1 MKASYFVIILLW
13 LLIQCTAVL
22 AETNRSALVREFKA
36 AQACVHEALANEAYP
51 KALEC
56 TKKSVSLG
64 DKLFKP
70 NSKNL
75 AILTLDYGMMLWKK
89 SPYFGIKKTK
99 EAIKLHENAFGVHSR
114 EFSLALIELAR
125 MQSTG
130 DTSDRNNSFENFTQA
145 LENLASLEIN
155 DDYAHSALVFIQNSQ
170 VSEMTDSQLQFAA
183 FHGSAAFAIFKNDFG
198 VHDVKTRALAF
209 ELGEVY
215 FFSEKY
221 KKSIQ
226 MFKLVPLRSKMC
238 GNEAFTFT
246 DAVGGKGENVRK
258 IYDYFGRSYEK
269 LGNQKAA
276 GHFFELV
283 RLFDEVGVISPPCKR
298 RLNPTKVVAPIY
310 PSRAKR
316 SGQEGYA
323 IIEVIVLPSGNVESP
338 KLVEESPEG
347 WGFGNAAM
355 RVANKLKYKSDK
367 NRNKRKVLFKY
378 NFKMNK

>member
-1 MKASYFVIILLW
+1 MKNSYFVIILL
-13 LLIQCTAVL
+13 LLLLQSTAVL

-75 AILTLDYGMMLWKK
+75 AILTLDYGMMLWRK

-130 DTSDRNNSFENFTQA
+130 DTSDGNNSFENFSRA
-145 LENLASLEIN
+145 LENLALLEIN
-155 DDYAHSALVFIQNSQ
+155 DDYAYSTLVFLQNTQ
-170 VSEMTDSQLQFAA
+170 ASEMTDFQLQFAA
-183 FHGSAAFAIFKNDFG
+183 FHGSAAFAIFKGNLG
-198 VHDVKTRALAF
+198 VRDVKTRAVAF

-221 KKSIQ
+221 KQSIQ
-226 MFKLVPLRSKMC
+226 MFKLVPLGPKMSR
-238 GNEAFTFT
+238 NEPFTFT
-246 DAVGGKGENVRK
+246 DAVGGKAENVRK
-258 IYDYFGRSYEK
+258 IYVYLGRSYEK

-283 RLFDEVGVISPPCKR
+283 RLFDEVGVISHPVKR
-298 RLNPTKVVAPIY
+298 RLNATKVVAPIY

-316 SGQEGYA
+316 LGQEGYA
-323 IIEVIVLPSGNVESP
+323 RIEFIVLPSGSVESP
-338 KLVEESPEG
+338 KLVEELPEG
-347 WGFGNAAM
+347 WGFGKAAM

-367 NRNKRKVLFKY
+367 NRNKRKVLYIY